1 MQAASGF
8 SIWVQ
13 AGIMANVSNGK
24 QTLCLVMCPAMTRT
38 KHSLLSRSG
47 NHSFLGDAIYIV
59 SRARKRRK
67 CSFPVNGFPA
77 AFSSTLSC
85 VVTIGHVS
93 RSVIPTA
100 IITVSLQRYACIYSS
115 DNVTQ
120 SIFPRTAVI
129 SSKTSVLFG
138 NYRVATFTSSANSSI
153 ALCRQKISS
162 VSLLALKQEYKN
174 RYLPDSEI
182 GIFFF
187 PIPVRHRS
195 INKMIMCCPYF

>member
-1 MQAASGF
+1 MQILISVIINIIILAVALPLF
-8 SIWVQ
+8 Y
-13 AGIMANVSNGK
+13 
-24 QTLCLVMCPAMTRT
+24 
-38 KHSLLSRSG
+38 
-47 NHSFLGDAIYIV
+47 IYIV

-67 CSFPVNGFPA
+67 CSFPASRFPA

-93 RSVIPTA
+93 RSVIQTA
-100 IITVSLQRYACIYSS
+100 IITVSRQRYACIYSS
-115 DNVTQ
+115 GNVTQ

-138 NYRVATFTSSANSSI
+138 NYQVATFTSSANSSI